1 MLVCYDEMGF
11 ESSFGSL
18 QLKSLAWNN
27 KRPFC
32 LHVTYVSY
40 FVHKMFVNNF
50 ILYCKRWDVFID
62 VIGLIQFALK

>member
-27 KRPFC
+27 KRPLC

-40 FVHKMFVNNF
+40 FVQKMFYF
-50 ILYCKRWDVFID
+50 
-62 VIGLIQFALK
+62 VIQEMGCVY